1 MILIF
6 VYPLYVSFVIKGNA
20 TLSAF
25 IMMQATVMIL
35 KMISYHHTMYDVR
48 YLVAKAAKAKKE
60 DKTLK
65 PSKIEG
71 TIMGVDQKIFEEA
84 MTYPKCHKFSSFT
97 RFILAPTFCY

>member
-1 MILIF
+1 MVIMNMIVIF

-20 TLSAF
+20 SLSAF

-48 YLVAKAAKAKKE
+48 YLVKRAAQAKKD
-60 DKTLK
+60 DKTLI

-71 TIMGVDQKIFEEA
+71 TIMGVN
-84 MTYPKCHKFSSFT
+84 
-97 RFILAPTFCY
+97 